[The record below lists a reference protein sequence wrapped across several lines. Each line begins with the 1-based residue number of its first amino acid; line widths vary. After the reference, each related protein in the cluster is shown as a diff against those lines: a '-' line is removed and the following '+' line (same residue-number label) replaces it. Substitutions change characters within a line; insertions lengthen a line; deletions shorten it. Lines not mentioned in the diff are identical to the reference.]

1 MYPEV
6 MFHYAHRH
14 YSSCKATL
22 YNYARRQVKNQ
33 YYPGVIPNQGSK
45 VEGVLYSKVQPD
57 DLARLDAFE
66 NDAEA
71 PEYFPQL
78 LKVQAEKGE
87 LIQALVYVHMRKEEL
102 CQEDWNVEYFLKNE
116 HKDYPAYNKAK
127 DEKEEAKGTK

>member
-1 MYPEV
+1 
-6 MFHYAHRH
+6 
-14 YSSCKATL
+14 
-22 YNYARRQVKNQ
+22 
-33 YYPGVIPNQGSK
+33 

-87 LIQALVYVHMRKEEL
+87 LI
-102 CQEDWNVEYFLKNE
+102 
-116 HKDYPAYNKAK
+116 
-127 DEKEEAKGTK
+127 